1 MAKVEQSAKRLQ
13 ITKAN
18 GAMVLTVSVAVF
30 VAISSLVVS
39 QALLSKRSYQARVIT
54 EKTKARDNLKKNL
67 DATEKLVTAYQ
78 QFVAESPNILESKT
92 VGTGDNEGDNAK
104 IILDALPSK
113 YDYPALATSLEKI
126 LVKNNYKIFSIT
138 GTDDE
143 INQQSNTNSPN
154 PQPVP
159 MTVEAAA
166 GGTYETM
173 PALLQFFERSIRPF
187 QVTSLVLTATQDGLK
202 AVVSANTFYQPAKS
216 LKIETKEVK

>member
-1 MAKVEQSAKRLQ
+1 MTKVEQSAKRLQ

-18 GAMVLTVSVAVF
+18 ATMVLTVSVAVF

-54 EKTKARDNLKKNL
+54 EKTKARDNLKKNIA
-67 DATEKLVTAYQ
+67 ATEKLVDSYKK
-78 QFVAESPNILESKT
+78 FVAESPNILDSNT
-92 VGTGDNEGDNAK
+92 TGTGDNEGDNAK

-113 YDYPALATSLEKI
+113 YDYPAVASSLEKI
-126 LVKNNYKIFSIT
+126 LVKNNYKIYSIT

-143 INQQSNTNSPN
+143 INQQSNINSPN
-154 PQPVP
+154 PQPVTMP
-159 MTVEAAA
+159 VEASA

-187 QVTSLVLTATQDGLK
+187 QVTSLVFTATQDGLK
-202 AVVSANTFYQPAKS
+202 AVVNANTFYQPAKS